1 MYRTDAEAALETAVH
16 ILEALQKAREAQ
28 RVAEEAIAKAQGQIS
43 DIESSLDSVRIV
55 SVSFLFSSVRPAR
68 SSGVIRIVPLRFL
81 AGCRKRRL
89 DQALSVLSL
98 NLGLF

>member
-1 MYRTDAEAALETAVH
+1 LYRTDAEAALETAVH

-55 SVSFLFSSVRPAR
+55 SISVLFSSIRPAR
-68 SSGVIRIVPLRFL
+68 SSGVVRIVPLRFL

-98 NLGLF
+98 SLGLF